1 MSKRIF
7 LVDDSATI
15 LLSISNILT
24 KAGFET
30 EKAANAE
37 EALRKFQSGVKVDLL
52 ITDLNMPGMNGI
64 DLIKEVRKLPNY
76 RFMPILFLTTESQQ
90 TKRAEAKAAG
100 ASGWLVKPA
109 TAESLLNTIKLVL
122 R

>member
-24 KAGFET
+24 KAGFEI

-37 EALRKFQSGVKVDLL
+37 ALAS
-52 ITDLNMPGMNGI
+52 LN
-64 DLIKEVRKLPNY
+64 
-76 RFMPILFLTTESQQ
+76 
-90 TKRAEAKAAG
+90 
-100 ASGWLVKPA
+100 PA
-109 TAESLLNTIKLVL
+109 
-122 R
+122 